1 MRQLLRSPLWLTL
14 LLILLVG
21 CSERSE
27 SLPTTA
33 APTPVPTPLP
43 EATLPGRLLFVSK
56 GVVWQWQGTKPAPL
70 FGDGSAFQPAWS
82 PTGDRIAYIARSNS
96 FSDLLLADANGQPIG
111 QLTKY
116 GTSEPPNSLRRVYAS
131 RWVFYPTW
139 TPDGKSIAVAAQA
152 GPPVGDPPN
161 DYNLSLTLLPLGA
174 TISLPLHSTTGAH
187 VGHSAFTPDGSA
199 LIFTRAT
206 SGPNGQQRLY
216 RLDLTTNTAAPLNGA
231 PEPSY
236 DPTFAPDG
244 AWLAFTARDGD
255 RTDIFALPMNGS
267 GGLQRLTA
275 MGMARAPVFSPDGS
289 QIAFLA
295 ITPGSV
301 GFDLWV
307 IDLQWNE
314 TGLFTVGTPR
324 RLTNDQQ
331 IDADSGL
338 SWAP

>member
-1 MRQLLRSPLWLTL
+1 MRQFLRLPRCLIL

-21 CSERSE
+21 CSGGGE
-27 SLPTTA
+27 SLPTA
-33 APTPVPTPLP
+33 AVPTPTPLP

-70 FGDGSAFQPAWS
+70 FGDGSAFQAAWS
-82 PTGDRIAYIARSNS
+82 PTGDRIAYITRSNS
-96 FSDLLLADANGQPIG
+96 FSDLLLADAQGQPVG
-111 QLTKY
+111 QITRY

-139 TPDGKSIAVAAQA
+139 TPDGKSIAAAAQP
-152 GPPVGDPPN
+152 GPPVGDPPS

-174 TISLPLHSTTGAH
+174 TLALPLYSATGAQ
-187 VGHSAFTPDGSA
+187 VGRSAFAPDGSA
-199 LIFTRAT
+199 LIFARAT

-216 RLDLTTNTAAPLNGA
+216 RLDLTTNTAAPLNGT

-236 DPTFAPDG
+236 DPAFAPDG
-244 AWLAFTARDGD
+244 AWLAFAARDGD
-255 RTDIFALPMNGS
+255 RTDIFALPANGS
-267 GGLQRLTA
+267 GTLQRLTA
-275 MGMARAPVFSPDGS
+275 IGTARAPVFSPDGT

-295 ITPGSV
+295 INPGSV

-307 IDLQWNE
+307 IDLQRNE

-324 RLTNDQQ
+324 RLTNDQA